1 MLLSDLDVHREQMGE
16 DARYFDRHS
25 AQSLVDAL
33 DGFVPLSVIQR
44 EHGSMK
50 QERLRFS
57 EFEQFALDF
66 VELAGYC
73 QSRAGRP

>member
-1 MLLSDLDVHREQMGE
+1 LSDLDVHREQMGE

-25 AQSLVDAL
+25 AQSLADAL

-44 EHGSMK
+44 EHRVDEARVVAL
-50 QERLRFS
+50 QRV
-57 EFEQFALDF
+57 EQFALDF

-73 QSRAGRP
+73 QSRVGRP